1 MLLPPCC
8 SLCGP
13 SLSVAEQVQQC
24 RLSRREAREMSR
36 DGHEIPTSVEGT
48 FGGAVIDAAG
58 GGWEART
65 FKPMAERP
73 RIHA

>member
-1 MLLPPCC
+1 M
-8 SLCGP
+8 
-13 SLSVAEQVQQC
+13 AEQVQQC
-24 RLSRREAREMSR
+24 RLSRRDAREMSR
-36 DGHEIPTSVEGT
+36 DGDEIPTSVEST
-48 FGGAVIDAAG
+48 FGGVIDAVAG